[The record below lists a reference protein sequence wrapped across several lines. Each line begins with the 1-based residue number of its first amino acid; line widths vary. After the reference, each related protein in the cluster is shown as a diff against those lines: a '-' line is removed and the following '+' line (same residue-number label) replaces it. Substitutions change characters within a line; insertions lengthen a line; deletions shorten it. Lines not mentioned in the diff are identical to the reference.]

1 MKYTSAQVAKELRRL
16 NDEHHALLSKE
27 QLSREF
33 VASVGEDIESVRP
46 AYDYAAVQAEL
57 ATLEAEIRRFKHAL
71 NRFNTTTEVPGF
83 GMTVDEL
90 LVYLPQL
97 SARKQK
103 LSRMKAVL
111 PKTREM
117 RNVSSGNFLDYRYAN
132 YDIEA
137 VSAAYDAVAAELSAA
152 QSALDVLNNTVAF
165 EVE

>member
-1 MKYTSAQVAKELRRL
+1 
-16 NDEHHALLSKE
+16 
-27 QLSREF
+27 
-33 VASVGEDIESVRP
+33 
-46 AYDYAAVQAEL
+46 
-57 ATLEAEIRRFKHAL
+57 
-71 NRFNTTTEVPGF
+71 
-83 GMTVDEL
+83 
-90 LVYLPQL
+90 
-97 SARKQK
+97 
-103 LSRMKAVL
+103 MKAVL